1 MDIPPKGT
9 LIRQR
14 YELGVRWR
22 QMGRAIAKE
31 LPLIGLAGSAIAGWP
46 LIRDLY
52 PSEKAV
58 RRSDA
63 LTGRSLRTTRIIE
76 WTIYGLVIVYG
87 VAVTIMFLT
96 APS

>member
-22 QMGRAIAKE
+22 QMGRSIAKE
-31 LPLIGLAGSAIAGWP
+31 APLIGLVGTAIAGWP
-46 LIRDLY
+46 LIRDIY

-76 WTIYGLVIVYG
+76 WTIYGLLIAWI
-87 VAVTIMFLT
+87 AVVTVMALT
-96 APS
+96 TP